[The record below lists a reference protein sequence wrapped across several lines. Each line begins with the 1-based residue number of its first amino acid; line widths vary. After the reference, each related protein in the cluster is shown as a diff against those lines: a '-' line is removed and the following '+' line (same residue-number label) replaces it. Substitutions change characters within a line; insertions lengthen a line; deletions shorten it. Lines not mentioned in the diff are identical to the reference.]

1 MRPLKLTVSGFG
13 PYAEKTEL
21 DLSKLGTNGLF
32 LITGDTG
39 AGKTTLFD
47 AICFALYGKSSG
59 GDRQV
64 GMLRSKYAGD
74 DTPTEVK
81 LEFCYQGKIYNVC
94 RSIAK
99 TGTAFDSADTY
110 DDESAPASSVA
121 TKAQL
126 ILPDGSILTKVRD
139 VNNKITDILGVND
152 KQFSQ
157 VAMIAQGNFL
167 QLLHSTTSEK
177 MQIFRGLFDTAKY
190 EALQKKLSIEFGV
203 INNMRADIENQ
214 ISHCFSSVQYAA
226 EYDDCDKIS
235 LPYTYT
241 TDEYFKECCEKLE
254 GIIVLDKKSIID
266 LNNDKARLD
275 DKQKGINENIA
286 GLKKFNDTNK
296 TIRQLSE
303 ENAKTRIKVEKMQR
317 ELEKVKCDL
326 AAVDENIKTIHDL
339 KADLPK
345 YSELDELSRSIA
357 SCSSAI
363 AEARK
368 NMSDLEE
375 KHRDAEKSLAEHAK
389 ENEELAKMPD
399 EREKL
404 TGLISENKNTAA
416 QLQQLSD
423 KVSKAD
429 SLQKKCRDQR
439 NRYKQSFE
447 DYEKSR
453 KEYLSL
459 YESFI
464 NEQAGLL
471 AKNLNEGKP
480 CPVCG
485 SLHHPAPAVISVGA
499 AGKEEVDRAEA
510 VSNDKKKLADSE
522 KSVSDKL
529 DGQYD
534 ELIRDIREKYR
545 LLFEADEQD
554 VNMINASLKKRIEE
568 LDTSTKSL
576 RASYKQQSERAQR
589 RDELL
594 RLINDEKS
602 SINELQLSMSDAKTA
617 ISTND
622 EKHKDLLDKYN
633 KIRNSLK
640 YDSYSL
646 AKAKIQLLEKT
657 NNDVRQKHDDVMR
670 ELSELEKVYAGELSQ
685 IETLKKENTYT
696 GEQDEN
702 KLKALSDDIADKMRT
717 ADNKLVAA
725 RVRAE
730 KNQETLSRLMKLS
743 DEYNEAMKKYSVLEP
758 LSKTANGSI
767 TLETHAQIVY
777 FDRIIRHAN
786 IRLLK
791 MTSGRYELI
800 RGTGTRGKV
809 GMELN
814 VIDHYNASMRS
825 VMSLSG
831 GESFLASLS
840 LALGLS
846 DEVQSSSGGIM
857 LDTLYVDEGFGS
869 LDGDTL
875 EKALGAL
882 VSLSASD
889 KLIGIIS
896 HVAELK
902 NRIDNQIII
911 TKTHLG
917 SSQAKIKSH
926 SEG

>member
-1 MRPLKLTVSGFG
+1 MRPLKLIVSGFG

-21 DLSKLGTNGLF
+21 DLSKLGSNGLF

-59 GDRQV
+59 GDRKA
-64 GMLRSKYAGD
+64 GMLRSKYASE
-74 DTPTEVK
+74 DTPTEVS
-81 LEFCYQGKIYNVC
+81 LEFSYQGKMYKVC
-94 RSIAK
+94 RSIA
-99 TGTAFDSADTY
+99 AADSSDQPDDDTRSSI
-110 DDESAPASSVA
+110 SAN

-126 ILPDGSILTKVRD
+126 ILPDGRILTKVTD
-139 VNNKITDILGVND
+139 INNKIVDILGIND

-177 MQIFRGLFDTAKY
+177 MLIFRGLFDTGKY
-190 EALQKKLSIEFGV
+190 ETLQKKLSAEFNAA
-203 INNMRADIENQ
+203 NNARADIENQ
-214 ISHCFSSVQYAA
+214 ISRCFSSIQYDP
-226 EYDDCDKIS
+226 EYNDCEKIC

-241 TDEYFKECCEKLE
+241 TKENFEECCAKLE
-254 GIIVLDKKSIID
+254 DIIERDMQSIAEIAKDKKRFSD
-266 LNNDKARLD
+266 E
-275 DKQKGINENIA
+275 QKMFADNITR
-286 GLKKFNDTNK
+286 LKKFNDTNK
-296 TIRQLSE
+296 AIRDLSE
-303 ENAKTRIKVEKMQR
+303 ENEKTRMKVEKTR
-317 ELEKVKCDL
+317 SELEKAKSEL
-326 AAVDENIKTIHDL
+326 NTVDKNLKTIHELND
-339 KADLPK
+339 DLPK
-345 YSELDELSRSIA
+345 YSVLDELSKSIA
-357 SCSSAI
+357 ECDSAI
-363 AEARK
+363 GEASKNKGVLDEKYRRAER
-368 NMSDLEE
+368 
-375 KHRDAEKSLAEHAK
+375 SLAEYNE
-389 ENEELAKMPD
+389 ENEELAKLPD

-404 TGLISENKNTAA
+404 TRRVSENKNTVTK
-416 QLQQLSD
+416 LQQLSD
-423 KVSKAD
+423 KVD
-429 SLQKKCRDQR
+429 ETYILQKKCDIQR
-439 NRYKQSFE
+439 NKYMQAFE

-471 AKNLNEGKP
+471 AKNLDEDKP

-485 SLHHPAPAVISVGA
+485 SLHHPLPAVISDGA
-499 AGKEEVDRAEA
+499 ASKAEVDRAEML
-510 VSNDKKKLADSE
+510 SNAQKSLADNE
-522 KSVSDKL
+522 KSVADKL
-529 DGQYD
+529 DGQYG
-534 ELIRDIREKYR
+534 ELIRDIREQYR
-545 LLFEADEQD
+545 SLFEVDEQD
-554 VNMINASLKKRIEE
+554 INIIKASLKKRIEE
-568 LDTSTKSL
+568 LDSIIKSSTASYNLQSAQATRKDELAQLITNTKSRVL
-576 RASYKQQSERAQR
+576 ELALLISDTKAEISAQEEKR
-589 RDELL
+589 KGLL
-594 RLINDEKS
+594 S
-602 SINELQLSMSDAKTA
+602 
-617 ISTND
+617 
-622 EKHKDLLDKYN
+622 KYN
-633 KIRNSLK
+633 EERSSLR
-640 YDSYSL
+640 YDSYSI
-646 AKAKIQLLEKT
+646 AEARIKELEKI
-657 NNDVRQKHDDVMR
+657 NIDLRQKHEYASQ
-670 ELSELEKVYAGELSQ
+670 ELSKLEKAYAGERSQ
-685 IETLKKENTYT
+685 IETLKKENTYS
-696 GEQDEN
+696 GERDEE
-702 KLKALSDDIADKMRT
+702 KLKASLSIADNELRSVE
-717 ADNKLVAA
+717 NKLVAA

-730 KNQETLSRLMKLS
+730 KNKDTLAQLMILS
-743 DEYNEAMKKYSVLEP
+743 NEYDEAMNKYALLEP
-758 LSKTANGSI
+758 LSKTANGAI

-814 VIDHYNASMRS
+814 VIDHYNASTRS

-902 NRIDNQIII
+902 DRIDNQIII

-926 SEG
+926 NEG